1 MVSSSS
7 FVSIQRDYT
16 ALFRLAFASAPGSS
30 PLTSPRQITRRLI
43 LQEARRHPRFRI
55 GLRLLVSS
63 RFQVL
68 FHSPVRGTFHL
79 SLTVL
84 VLYRSLNVF
93 SLGKWSSQLHA
104 VLACTA
110 LLRSQLVSPQFRLR
124 GSHPLCR
131 TFPRPSASASLF
143 PLFAD
148 PTTPISIAAYRFGL
162 LPFRSPLLREFSLF
176 LRLLRCF
183 SSPGSPQHTIY
194 SYADD

>member
-7 FVSIQRDYT
+7 FVSIQRDSF

-93 SLGKWSSQLHA
+93 SLGKWSPQLHA

-110 LLRSQLVSPQFRLR
+110 LLRCQIVSPRFRLR

-131 TFPRPSASASLF
+131 TFPSPSAIARLF
-143 PLFAD
+143 PRFSD
-148 PTTPISIAAYRFGL
+148 PTTPSYIAIGRFGL

-176 LRLLRCF
+176 LGLLRCF
-183 SSPGSPQHTIY
+183 SSSGSPHYTIF
-194 SYADD
+194 SCSDD